1 MMTDVPSAQSERQV
15 EYRVLVCGSRDWR
28 DRRIIHEVLRALADC
43 YPDLRIVV
51 VHGAARGAD
60 RMAGEEARACGYKVE
75 EHPADWKRHGR
86 RAGVIRNAHM
96 LSLGCSRVVAFWDG
110 KSRGTER
117 TWIQQEA
124 RANSRPG
131 WPRTPIG
138 TSSRTPSAPST
149 NCQPTARRR

>member
-1 MMTDVPSAQSERQV
+1 MTDPAQSTRQV

-28 DRRIIHEVLRALADC
+28 DRRIIRETLRALADC

-86 RAGVIRNAHM
+86 RAGAIRNAHM
-96 LSLGCSRVVAFWDG
+96 LSLGCSRVIAFWDG
-110 KSRGTER
+110 KSRGTEHMIAIAR
-117 TWIQQEA
+117 DAEA
-124 RANSRPG
+124 RVTVIREGPVPVLDKDRGPTNLTG
-131 WPRTPIG
+131 KTP
-138 TSSRTPSAPST
+138 
-149 NCQPTARRR
+149 